1 MNWPI
6 FVSRNPSAQTTKL
19 PCYPRTSL
27 LLIFSTIL
35 AEHNHKAKMPTLPPH
50 LSDIEGIQATLSVP
64 GPKDPPNTPVPR
76 LIPSAGAPDADRLEQ
91 LLVEVIDN
99 IQVLDEP
106 GEAVCS
112 VVSRSGNASSES
124 MALGINAWIAIR
136 YG

>member
-1 MNWPI
+1 
-6 FVSRNPSAQTTKL
+6 
-19 PCYPRTSL
+19 
-27 LLIFSTIL
+27 
-35 AEHNHKAKMPTLPPH
+35 MPTLPPH

-91 LLVEVIDN
+91 LLVEV
-99 IQVLDEP
+99 LDEP